1 MTLAASA
8 PAVAPWDGPGA
19 VRARLEDEA
28 ATAVALLERFGD
40 LLGVALDAA
49 GRGDDDALEAAVA
62 ERAWVMAELEPL
74 LASLAAA
81 RGRARGQA
89 GRPPSPAPAQ
99 GKRRRAGALPPAVD
113 AATVARI
120 TAPVDDALRH
130 ARLLH
135 ERLTDQVGRRTML
148 TLVR

>member
-1 MTLAASA
+1 MSLALMASTP
-8 PAVAPWDGPGA
+8 PAAWDGPGA

-28 ATAVALLERFGD
+28 ATAVALLERFGA

-49 GRGDDDALEAAVA
+49 GQGADDALDAAVA

-81 RGRARGQA
+81 RGESRRPRPRAATG
-89 GRPPSPAPAQ
+89 
-99 GKRRRAGALPPAVD
+99 RRRPAFPPAVD
-113 AATVARI
+113 ALTVARI
-120 TAPVDDALRH
+120 LAPVDEALRH

-135 ERLTDQVGRRTML
+135 ERLSDEAGRRGGL
-148 TLVR
+148 SLVT

>member
-1 MTLAASA
+1 MALAASA
-8 PAVAPWDGPGA
+8 GGAPRDGAPGVAPWDGPGA

-40 LLGVALDAA
+40 LLGVALAAA
-49 GRGDDDALEAAVA
+49 GRGDDAALDVAVG

-81 RGRARGQA
+81 RAQTRTQPR
-89 GRPPSPAPAQ
+89 APA
-99 GKRRRAGALPPAVD
+99 GRRRALPAAVD
-113 AATVARI
+113 PATLALI
-120 TAPVDDALRH
+120 LAPVDDALRH

-135 ERLTDQVGRRTML
+135 ERLADEVGRRTML

>member
-1 MTLAASA
+1 MIVTASA

-19 VRARLEDEA
+19 VRSRLEDEA

-40 LLGVALDAA
+40 LLGVALAAA
-49 GRGDDDALEAAVA
+49 GSGDDEALEAALA

-81 RGRARGQA
+81 RVRASTRVA
-89 GRPPSPAPAQ
+89 GRRPRTLRPPVDVA
-99 GKRRRAGALPPAVD
+99 AL
-113 AATVARI
+113 ARI
-120 TAPVDDALRH
+120 LAPVDEALGH

-135 ERLTDQVGRRTML
+135 ERLTDEVGRRTML
-148 TLVR
+148 ALVR

>member
-1 MTLAASA
+1 MTLALVPRA
-8 PAVAPWDGPGA
+8 PVAPWDGPGA

-28 ATAVALLERFGD
+28 ATAVALLERFGE

-49 GRGDDDALEAAVA
+49 GQGDDDALDAAVA

-81 RGRARGQA
+81 RAARRGA
-89 GRPPSPAPAQ
+89 PPV
-99 GKRRRAGALPPAVD
+99 RRRGAFPPAVD
-113 AATVARI
+113 AATLARI
-120 TAPVDDALRH
+120 LAPVDEALGH

-135 ERLTDQVGRRTML
+135 ERLTDAVGRRRGL
-148 TLVR
+148 ALVR

>member
-1 MTLAASA
+1 MSLAASA

-40 LLGVALDAA
+40 LLGVAPDAA
-49 GRGDDDALEAAVA
+49 GRGDDEALEVAVA

-81 RGRARGQA
+81 RSRARE
-89 GRPPSPAPAQ
+89 GRPAGAAQ
-99 GKRRRAGALPPAVD
+99 AKGKRRGAGALPPAVD
-113 AATVARI
+113 AATIARI

-148 TLVR
+148 ALVR